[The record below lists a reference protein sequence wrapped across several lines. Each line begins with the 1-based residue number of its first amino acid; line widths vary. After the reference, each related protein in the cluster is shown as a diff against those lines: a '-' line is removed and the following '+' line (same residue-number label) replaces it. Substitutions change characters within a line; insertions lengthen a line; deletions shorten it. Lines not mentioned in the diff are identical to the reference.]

1 MADLIGSHARISDG
15 RVDGQ
20 VADSVGRLRDL
31 RADSMALAV
40 HACEGEAL
48 TEGSHT
54 AAKARRARW
63 VKRLRR
69 ARGAGLRKATRVGRP
84 G

>member
-1 MADLIGSHARISDG
+1 VAGLIGSHARISAG

-40 HACEGEAL
+40 HACEGESVPGNLAP
-48 TEGSHT
+48 
-54 AAKARRARW
+54 RASEQR
-63 VKRLRR
+63 
-69 ARGAGLRKATRVGRP
+69 
-84 G
+84 

>member
-48 TEGSHT
+48 TEGHSLISLKSLDHF
-54 AAKARRARW
+54 KI
-63 VKRLRR
+63 
-69 ARGAGLRKATRVGRP
+69 
-84 G
+84 